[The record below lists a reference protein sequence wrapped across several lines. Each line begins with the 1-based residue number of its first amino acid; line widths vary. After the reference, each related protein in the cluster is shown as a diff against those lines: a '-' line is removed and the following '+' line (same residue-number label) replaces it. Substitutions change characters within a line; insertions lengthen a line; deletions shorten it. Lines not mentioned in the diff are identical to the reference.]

1 MNKMGNTL
9 CEDFLKRFESDL
21 DTLLSDRNHEKIA
34 SDRANAQT
42 LLTEI
47 AKLKP
52 LKVLIPEDCNGLG
65 GDISDCI
72 RLLSIASYR
81 SLALSLT
88 FGINWAL
95 CIQPLQKFGQ
105 SPVRENTLRD
115 MADNGELGGLMITE
129 PGYGTDALSMKTSAQ
144 RVGDVFHIKGTKH
157 WGGLTGRAKYWVLT
171 CRELD
176 DKRNLTKDVS
186 MFLCDVSQAGQNIK
200 VEELYQN
207 AGLHMI
213 PYGINQLDLK
223 IPASHRMLPRSTGI
237 RMMLDLLHRSRMQF
251 PGMALGF
258 VHRILD
264 DAIAYC
270 QSRVIGNASLISM
283 DQVQQRLNDI
293 QSAYTIISALCH
305 FCSHTSYVDSDLSTM
320 SFEANATKAV
330 STDLMQASAQ
340 SGVQLFGGKG
350 YKLDEFMGRA
360 IMDSRP
366 FQIFEGSNDVLFIQ
380 NGTFIYKDMR
390 RKKAVSFKDYLPEN
404 KYFKH
409 VVNHVCVP
417 SNIVFTDR
425 PSQPELYH
433 FGKIVSYVFIIGAL
447 RKLGQSGFRADLIA
461 SASTHLNKLIQ
472 YETISLKNI
481 DTSGFVVDYQANAKW
496 YQVAST
502 STV

>member
-1 MNKMGNTL
+1 MNRMGNML
-9 CEDFLKRFESDL
+9 CEDFLKSFESDL
-21 DTLLSDRNHEKIA
+21 DTLLKDRKHEEIA
-34 SDRANAQT
+34 SDRAKAQN

-47 AKLKP
+47 AQLKP

-65 GDISDCI
+65 GEIADCI
-72 RLLSIASYR
+72 RLLSVASYR

-95 CIQPLQKFGQ
+95 CIQPVQKFGQ
-105 SPVRENTLRD
+105 SPVRENTLKD

-129 PGYGTDALSMKTSAQ
+129 PGYGTDALNMKTSAQ
-144 RVGDVFHIKGTKH
+144 RRGDVFSIKGTKH

-171 CRELD
+171 CREMD
-176 DKRNLTKDVS
+176 EKNNLTKDVS
-186 MFLCDVSQAGQNIK
+186 MFLCDVSQPGQNIK

-223 IPASHRMLPRSTGI
+223 IPVSHRMLPESTGI

-264 DAIAYC
+264 DAIDYC
-270 QSRVIGNASLISM
+270 EGRIIGKSSLISM
-283 DQVQQRLNDI
+283 DQVQQRLNEI
-293 QSAYTIISALCH
+293 QSSYTIISALCH
-305 FCSHTSYVDSDLSTM
+305 FCSRTSYVDSDLSTM

-340 SGVQLFGGKG
+340 AGVQLFGGKG
-350 YKLDEFMGRA
+350 YKLDEFIGRA

-366 FQIFEGSNDVLFIQ
+366 FQIFEGSNDVLFTQ

-390 RKKAVSFKDYLPEN
+390 RKKAESFKDYLPEN

-409 VVNHVCVP
+409 VVSQACVP
-417 SNIVFTDR
+417 ADILFTDR
-425 PSQPELYH
+425 PSQVELYH

-447 RKLGQSGFRADLIA
+447 QELGQSGFRSDLIA
-461 SASTHLNKLIQ
+461 SATAYLNKLIQ

-481 DTSGFVVDYQANAKW
+481 DSKGFVVDYQTNATW
-496 YQVAST
+496 HQIAST
-502 STV
+502 LAV

>member
-1 MNKMGNTL
+1 MNRMGNIL
-9 CEDFLKRFESDL
+9 CEEYLKSFESDL
-21 DTLLSDRNHEKIA
+21 DQLFKERKHEKIA
-34 SDRANAQT
+34 SSRESAQS

-47 AKLKP
+47 AQLKP
-52 LKVLIPEDCNGLG
+52 LKVLIPKDCHGLG

-81 SLALSLT
+81 SLAVSLT

-95 CIQPLQKFGQ
+95 CIQPVQKFGQ
-105 SPVRENTLRD
+105 SPVREDMLMD

-129 PGYGTDALSMKTSAQ
+129 PGYGTDALNMKTSAK
-144 RVGDVFHIKGTKH
+144 RVGDSFRVKGTKH

-171 CRELD
+171 CREKD
-176 DKRNLTKDVS
+176 EKDNLGKDVS
-186 MFLCDVSQAGQNIK
+186 MFLCDVSKAGQEIK
-200 VEELYQN
+200 VSELYQN

-213 PYGINQLDLK
+213 PYGVNELDLD
-223 IPASHRMLPRSTGI
+223 IPASQRMLPKSTGI

-264 DAIAYC
+264 DSIAYC
-270 QSRVIGNASLISM
+270 RERMIGKSSLISM
-283 DQVQQRLNDI
+283 DQVQQRLNEI
-293 QSAYTIISALCH
+293 QSSFTIISALCH
-305 FCSHTSYVDSDLSTM
+305 YCSHTSYVDSDLSTM

-366 FQIFEGSNDVLFIQ
+366 FQIFEGSNDVLYNQ

-390 RKKAVSFKDYLPEN
+390 KKKVTNFREYITEN
-404 KYFKH
+404 KYFKQ
-409 VVNHVCVP
+409 VKDQICT
-417 SNIVFTDR
+417 SLDITFLDR
-425 PSQPELYH
+425 PSQSELYH
-433 FGKIVSYVFIIGAL
+433 FGKIVSYIFNMNAL
-447 RKLGQSGFRADLIA
+447 RELALSGFRSDLITSA
-461 SASTHLNKLIQ
+461 SAYLSKLIKF
-472 YETISLKNI
+472 EAISLKH
-481 DTSGFVVDYQANAKW
+481 TVSSGFVVDYKSNATW
-496 YQVAST
+496 HQLAST
-502 STV
+502 LMV